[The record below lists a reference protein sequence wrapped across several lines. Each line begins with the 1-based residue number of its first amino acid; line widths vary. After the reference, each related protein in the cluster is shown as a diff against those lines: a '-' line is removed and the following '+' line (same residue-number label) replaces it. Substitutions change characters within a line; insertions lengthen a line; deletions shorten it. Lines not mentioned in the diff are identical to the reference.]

1 MTMRVRSSHV
11 LAGSGPVREM
21 RAPSLVIEPR
31 RGLFDLDL
39 GAVWQY
45 RELLYFLVWRN
56 VKVRY
61 KQTVIGA
68 GWVIIQPLLT
78 MMIFTVVFS
87 YLAKIPSDGLP
98 YPIFAYTALLPWTYF
113 SQAVSRTGG
122 GLVGN
127 ANLISKVYFPRLI
140 IPLASVVTPLVDFLP
155 SFVILLGLMVWF
167 GIAPTW
173 GVLALPLFLL
183 LALMTALAAGLFLS
197 ALNVK
202 YRDVGYIIPFL
213 TQFWMYASPVIYPV
227 SMVPER
233 WRLLYSLNPMVGVI
247 EGFRWAMLG
256 KEGVDFGVM
265 AVSGIVVVALL
276 IAGVV
281 YFKHMERTFA
291 DII

>member
-1 MTMRVRSSHV
+1 MPDISIPTV
-11 LAGSGPVREM
+11 
-21 RAPSLVIEPR
+21 VIEPR
-31 RGLFDLDL
+31 KGLLDLDL
-39 GAVWQY
+39 EALWEY

-68 GWVIIQPLLT
+68 GWVVLQPLLT
-78 MMIFTVVFS
+78 MMIFTVIFS

-113 SQAVSRTGG
+113 SQALSRGGG
-122 GLVGN
+122 GLVGS

-140 IPLASVVTPLVDFLP
+140 IPLASVVTPLVDFGL
-155 SFVILLGLMVWF
+155 SFVILLGLMVWY
-167 GIAPTW
+167 GITPTW
-173 GVLALPLFLL
+173 GVLALPCFLFM
-183 LALMTALAAGLFLS
+183 ALVTALAVSLFLS

-227 SMVPER
+227 SLIPEQ

-247 EGFRWAMLG
+247 EGFRWALLG
-256 KEGVDFGVM
+256 TAAPDFRVISISIVM
-265 AVSGIVVVALL
+265 VVALL
-276 IAGVV
+276 LGGLV